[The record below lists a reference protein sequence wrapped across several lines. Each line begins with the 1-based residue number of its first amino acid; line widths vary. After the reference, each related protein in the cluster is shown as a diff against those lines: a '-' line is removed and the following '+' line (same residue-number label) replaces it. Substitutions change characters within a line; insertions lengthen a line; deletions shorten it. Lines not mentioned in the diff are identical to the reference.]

1 MIAREGA
8 LHLNTATLNTHPGWL
23 RITHWLNALAVL
35 IMVTSGWQI
44 YNASPLFGF
53 DFPSSITL
61 GGWLAGALLW
71 HFAGMWLLV
80 ANGLFYVTMS
90 LLTGRFRAQ
99 LFPLRPKEVV
109 RDFLAAVRGKLA
121 HEDLTRYNAVQKLAY
136 LVAILDLVLIVVSG
150 LVVFKPVQFPHLR
163 ALLGDYD
170 NARVVHFAG
179 MAILVAFI
187 LVHVVMAA
195 AVPRTI
201 LAMIRGR

>member
-1 MIAREGA
+1 V
-8 LHLNTATLNTHPGWL
+8 TPQTHPGWL
-23 RITHWLNALAVL
+23 RITHWLNAVAVL

-44 YNASPLFGF
+44 YNASPIFGF
-53 DFPSSITL
+53 DFPKAVTL

-71 HFAGMWLLV
+71 HFAAMWLLV

-90 LLTGRFRAQ
+90 FITGRFRRQ
-99 LFPLRPKEVV
+99 LFPLRIKEVFQ
-109 RDFLAAVRGKLA
+109 DLSAAVRGKLS

-170 NARVVHFAG
+170 NARVVHFVG

-195 AVPRTI
+195 TVPRTI